1 MPEATNV
8 INATSTAN
16 AANTASPRVR
26 PGCGSIY
33 PPVRPTNVLT
43 IPFMTLRR
51 SPPLILA
58 LILTI
63 LLFGFCRNGAA
74 YAATD
79 LVVIA
84 NPGSGIEHLSR
95 DEAIALYMG
104 RSKKLSSG
112 IAAQPIDQS
121 SKTPVRASFY
131 SELINKEL
139 AEVNSYWARLKFS
152 GQSTPPRQVDTTAEV
167 LQIVSS
173 NNGAIGYIPRSA
185 VDKRVKIVLDL
196 AAPK

>member
-1 MPEATNV
+1 MLQTPRA
-8 INATSTAN
+8 
-16 AANTASPRVR
+16 PRVR

-33 PPVRPTNVLT
+33 PPVRPTNALIV
-43 IPFMTLRR
+43 PFMTLRR
-51 SPPLILA
+51 PPPLILA